1 MNYFRARPNLSVTSR
16 DDRLW
21 LDKQLLRSSVD
32 AYNFD
37 SMHAAFKGSLVA
49 MDTFL
54 FGGHELA
61 LVLLHG
67 DVSKAREGWSKQVD
81 AWEKIRGLVESGERS
96 YSEYCYEGV
105 IVMQLLAAGMLA
117 ADAMDL
123 LRQWIGATWM
133 GAAIGDLG
141 ARAEMQKAVACSP
154 FPSWEKLVSVA
165 LLAMRRLRVLELL
178 TKARAP

>member
-1 MNYFRARPNLSVTSR
+1 MNYFRARPNLVVTSA

-21 LDKQLLRSSVD
+21 LDKELLRHSVD
-32 AYNFD
+32 AYDFD
-37 SMHAAFKGSLVA
+37 SMHATFKSSLVA

-81 AWEKIRGLVESGERS
+81 AWKKIRGLVESGERS

-105 IVMQLLAAGMLA
+105 VVMQLVAAGMLA
-117 ADAMDL
+117 ADAIDL
-123 LRQWIGATWM
+123 LRQWMAATWM
-133 GAAIGDLG
+133 GAAIRDP
-141 ARAEMQKAVACSP
+141 AAETEMRAAVASSP
-154 FPSWEKLVSVA
+154 FPSWENLVSFA
-165 LLAMRRLRVLELL
+165 CLATRKVRVLELL
-178 TKARAP
+178 TKACAP